1 MTMTP
6 LPLNL
11 SGAPPEDDERR
22 CRAENKRG
30 GGRCGRWAVKGARV
44 CVVHGGRSPH
54 IKSKAMSRLMDM
66 QPKAMDKLE
75 EILNNSQNEAVVLKA
90 IEMILTRLGIDH
102 TALLEDSVAMDMFM
116 RNIIQAR
123 VDLGKPVPEKFQ
135 HYLNEEPDIVEGEI
149 VEDDSPPAEDDEDY
163 GDLL

>member
-1 MTMTP
+1 M
-6 LPLNL
+6 
-11 SGAPPEDDERR
+11 GAPEPDDERR
-22 CRAENKRG
+22 CRAQNKRTNK
-30 GGRCGRWAVKGARV
+30 RCGRWAVQGATV

-116 RNIIQAR
+116 RKIIQAR
-123 VDLGKPVPEKFQ
+123 IDLGKPVPDKFQ
-135 HYLNEEPDIVEGEI
+135 HYLTDEGEDIVEAEI
-149 VEDDSPPAEDDEDY
+149 VEDDSPPAEDADDEDY